1 VFKHILIPTDGSVL
15 SAKAVR
21 AAVAFAKQAG
31 ARVTGYHALHKVSR
45 GVYGDGYDFAS
56 RKDAANLRL
65 HLRRAAVKYVDT
77 IARIAR
83 DAGVC
88 FDALVNEA
96 AAPYEGIVNAAR
108 SRDCDA
114 IFMASHG
121 RRGLARL
128 TLGSV
133 THKVLT
139 HSKVPVLV
147 YR

>member
-1 VFKHILIPTDGSVL
+1 MFKHILIPTDGSAL
-15 SAKAVR
+15 STKAAH
-21 AAVAFAKQAG
+21 AAIAFAKQTG
-31 ARVTGYHALHKVSR
+31 ARVTGYYALHKVSR
-45 GVYGDGYDFAS
+45 GVYGDGYDLAS

-65 HLRRAAVKYVDT
+65 HLRRAAVKHVDT
-77 IARIAR
+77 VARMAR
-83 DAGVC
+83 DAGVR

-114 IFMASHG
+114 IFIASHG
-121 RRGLARL
+121 RRGLPRL
-128 TLGSV
+128 MLGSV

-139 HSKVPVLV
+139 HSKIPVLV